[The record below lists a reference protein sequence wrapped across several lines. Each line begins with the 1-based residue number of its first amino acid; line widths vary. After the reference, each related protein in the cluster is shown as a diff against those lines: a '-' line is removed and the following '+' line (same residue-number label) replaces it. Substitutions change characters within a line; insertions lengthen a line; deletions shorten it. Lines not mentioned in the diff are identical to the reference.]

1 MLWERSMP
9 GLAFYLN
16 DVFLLTDFVLSEVLA
31 TTKNAGGD
39 VTQVKSKL
47 FCPQTQH
54 TFH

>member
-31 TTKNAGGD
+31 TTKNAGED